1 MGFIQPPSIRHLCIP
16 LSICR
21 YVTTPPA
28 LSLAPGPTIHLD
40 NLEWLTSEG
49 IIPTPD
55 TPVIPT
61 PARTPAIPPT
71 PELSNASTP
80 AHTTSTVPTP
90 SDRGK
95 KRTRREVVGG
105 LSTFQQSMCLLILTM
120 IRAFRTPMNRANR
133 ILPFLALLPKCRI
146 QANHLCG
153 LTIARSLSPMKKRRS
168 SRNMPRRNQPNHQP
182 PVKGSVESNDFRLPL
197 RTSLRDL
204 TVLLCM
210 PAITLAF
217 PLVVL
222 SSQPSSCLSRPRHAQ
237 PHPPHNPQSKGP
249 FSSVCFLS
257 SRT

>member
-1 MGFIQPPSIRHLCIP
+1 MGFIQPPAICHLCIP

-21 YVTTPPA
+21 YVTTPLA
-28 LSLAPGPTIHLD
+28 LFLAPGSTVYPD

-55 TPVIPT
+55 TPVVPT
-61 PARTPAIPPT
+61 PVQTPAIPPT

-105 LSTFQQSMCLLILTM
+105 LFAFQQSMCLLILTI

-133 ILPFLALLPKCRI
+133 ILPFLALPKCRI
-146 QANHLCG
+146 QGNRLCG
-153 LTIARSLSPMKKRRS
+153 STIARSLSPTKKRRN

-182 PVKGSVESNDFRLPL
+182 PVKGSVESNDFRRPL
-197 RTSLRDL
+197 LTSLRDL

-222 SSQPSSCLSRPRHAQ
+222 SYQPSSCRSRPRHAQ
-237 PHPPHNPQSKGP
+237 PHPPHNPQSKGL
-249 FSSVCFLS
+249 FSSVCFLP